1 MDRVGNNQRANN
13 ARREKRVDEVHPA
26 SAVPWSFRR
35 CSVASLRME
44 GPVHTRRCRAWGQTR
59 DAFAAA
65 PQARPAPV
73 VNRAISKPKKKT
85 KSEVPCAHRFARDAA
100 EARVA
105 GRAEMMCVTTS
116 PRTRRLDDARDV
128 PSVRT
133 PSRASPRRRPRNA
146 PRAVPSAVSQSGTRT
161 QFGAGRCV
169 EPSPFSATRARMN
182 RTVSQPPSIEAVR
195 VSSRDAA
202 KSGGVLA
209 PRRARALPK
218 RATPLRSSTSA
229 FIQILFWVFREYPRK
244 P

>member
-1 MDRVGNNQRANN
+1 MFSRIATDGRSGTHAEMPCVGSNP
-13 ARREKRVDEVHPA
+13 RRIRGGAPGA
-26 SAVPWSFRR
+26 PRPRR
-35 CSVASLRME
+35 QPR
-44 GPVHTRRCRAWGQTR
+44 HFQTE
-59 DAFAAA
+59 
-65 PQARPAPV
+65 
-73 VNRAISKPKKKT
+73 KKT
-85 KSEVPCAHRFARDAA
+85 KIEVPCAHRFARDAA

-105 GRAEMMCVTTS
+105 GRAEAMCVTTS
-116 PRTRRLDDARDV
+116 PRTRRPDDARGV

-146 PRAVPSAVSQSGTRT
+146 TRAVPSAVSQSGTRT

-229 FIQILFWVFREYPRK
+229 FIQILFWAFRKYPRK

>member
-1 MDRVGNNQRANN
+1 M
-13 ARREKRVDEVHPA
+13 
-26 SAVPWSFRR
+26 
-35 CSVASLRME
+35 
-44 GPVHTRRCRAWGQTR
+44 
-59 DAFAAA
+59 
-65 PQARPAPV
+65 
-73 VNRAISKPKKKT
+73 
-85 KSEVPCAHRFARDAA
+85 
-100 EARVA
+100 
-105 GRAEMMCVTTS
+105 TTS
-116 PRTRRLDDARDV
+116 PRTRRPDDARDV

-229 FIQILFWVFREYPRK
+229 FIQILFWVFRKYPRK

>member
-1 MDRVGNNQRANN
+1 
-13 ARREKRVDEVHPA
+13 
-26 SAVPWSFRR
+26 
-35 CSVASLRME
+35 ME
-44 GPVHTRRCRAWGQTR
+44 RPTRTRRCRAWGQTR

-116 PRTRRLDDARDV
+116 PRTRRPDDARDV

-209 PRRARALPK
+209 PRRARALPDASDAASK
-218 RATPLRSSTSA
+218 FNVSVHSNFILGISGISPQTINTPPNVS
-229 FIQILFWVFREYPRK
+229 E
-244 P
+244 